1 MRFNRFKQYRR
12 STVGNLYVY
21 IRLLAVTESNIVTTQ
36 GQKWENPVRPGCE
49 PQVRG
54 HRRASEQR
62 DQEEKEM
69 DGASPQSVVRLQHRT
84 IKYCASD
91 FSSHALKTPK

>member
-1 MRFNRFKQYRR
+1 MSERTLERITQLKQHRR
-12 STVGNLYVY
+12 LTVSNLYIY

-36 GQKWENPVRPGCE
+36 GQKWQNPVGPGRE

-54 HRRASEQR
+54 HRRAAEQR

-69 DGASPQSVVRLQHRT
+69 DGASPQSVVRLQYRT
-84 IKYCASD
+84 IKYFA
-91 FSSHALKTPK
+91 K